1 MQIFKGGYKMKF
13 KRIFAGT
20 NYIYIDSID
29 DSTGNASLRRY
40 SISDALTGEVPSVGT
55 T

>member
-1 MQIFKGGYKMKF
+1 MKF

-29 DSTGNASLRRY
+29 DSTSNPSLRGY
-40 SISDALTGEVPSVGT
+40 GISDVLTGEVHSVGT

>member
-1 MQIFKGGYKMKF
+1 MKF
-13 KRIFAGT
+13 KRIFAET

-29 DSTGNASLRRY
+29 DSTGNSSLRGY
-40 SISDALTGEVPSVGT
+40 GISDVLTGEVPSVGT